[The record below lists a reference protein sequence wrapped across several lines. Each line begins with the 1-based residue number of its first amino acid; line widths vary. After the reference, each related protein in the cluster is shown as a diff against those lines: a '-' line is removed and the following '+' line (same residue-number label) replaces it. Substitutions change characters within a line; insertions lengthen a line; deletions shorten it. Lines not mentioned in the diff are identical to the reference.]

1 MKRSDPMK
9 KTSMDLTQGNIV
21 KLIIAFAV
29 PILLGQIFQNLYNTV
44 DSIIVGNFVGTTGLA
59 AVTASSDIS
68 MMLVGFFT
76 GLSTGAGVLFSRHFG
91 AKKYDSL
98 HDAIHTSIAFSIL
111 LGAVM
116 AVAGIILTP
125 FLLNVVACPND
136 VFGEAALYLRL
147 YLVGILFTSVYNVG
161 SGVLRAVGDSRS
173 PFIYLLISS
182 FTNIL
187 LDVLLVVVF
196 RTGVAGAAIA
206 TVASQ
211 LVSVAMVFRRLI
223 KTSDVYKLN
232 PRDLKINGKILVEV
246 MDLGLP
252 AAIQSCMISLS
263 NLFVARYV
271 NEFGS
276 SAMAGIGAAKKLDK
290 FAGMPSNA
298 LGLATATFVSQNYG
312 AGKVDRAYKGILYCL
327 MISFVSVAVIATPLY
342 YLAPQFVSIFIDND
356 AEAVRNGVLMMQ
368 CMLPLYYF
376 QTLNQMFSNASRG
389 FGRSR
394 QVMFLSLIG
403 MIGMRQLF
411 LAITMNLYHDV
422 KFVCYGFPLGWAF
435 SALFVMIYFYFSI
448 WKKYPPT
455 FLKR

>member
-1 MKRSDPMK
+1 MK
-9 KTSMDLTQGNIV
+9 KTSMDLTQGNIFRL
-21 KLIIAFAV
+21 LITFAL

-44 DSIIVGNFVGTTGLA
+44 DSIIVGNYVGTTGLA

-98 HDAIHTSIAFSIL
+98 HDAIHTAIAFSIL
-111 LGAVM
+111 LGGVM
-116 AVAGIILTP
+116 ALTGIVLTP
-125 FLLNVVACPND
+125 FLLKVVACPED
-136 VFGEAALYLRL
+136 VLAEAALYLRL

-173 PFIYLLISS
+173 PFIYLVISS
-182 FTNIL
+182 FTNVVLDL
-187 LDVLLVVVF
+187 LLIVVIPM
-196 RTGVAGAAIA
+196 GVAGAAIA
-206 TVASQ
+206 TVVSQ
-211 LVSVAMVFRRLI
+211 LVSVVMVFRRLI
-223 KTSDVYKLN
+223 RTSDVYKLTLK
-232 PRDLKINGKILVEV
+232 DLRINGKILLEV

-263 NLFVARYV
+263 NLFVARYI

-312 AGKVDRAYKGILYCL
+312 AGKIDRAYKGILSCL
-327 MISFVSVAVIATPLY
+327 MLSFATVALIAIPLY
-342 YLAPQFVSIFIDND
+342 FNAETFVSIFIDND
-356 AEAVRNGVLMMQ
+356 AEAVLNGVTMMH

-389 FGRSR
+389 FGKSR
-394 QVMFLSLIG
+394 AVMCLSLIG

-435 SALFVMIYFYFSI
+435 SAMFVMIYFYFMI
-448 WKKYPPT
+448 WKKHPPAKHT
-455 FLKR
+455 T